1 MTLKDLEEEIYLYL
15 EEAKVIKQ
23 IKQISTIIQDYIF
36 GCCNLIFSMW
46 SSWIKETMYTLN
58 KTKSWKD
65 NGNTCNAPCI
75 NILNKHIKF
84 SRHKPRF

>member
-36 GCCNLIFSMW
+36 GCSNFIFSMS

-58 KTKSWKD
+58 ETKSLKD
-65 NGNTCNAPCI
+65 DGNTCNASCI
-75 NILNKHIKF
+75 SILNKHIKF
-84 SRHKPRF
+84 SLHKPRF

>member
-23 IKQISTIIQDYIF
+23 IKQISLIIQDYIF
-36 GCCNLIFSMW
+36 GCSNFIFSMR
-46 SSWIKETMYTLN
+46 SSWRKETMYILN
-58 KTKSWKD
+58 ETKSWND